1 VNIYVWLNRRVQL
14 PPMSIIHTIHFTYTS
29 VKVWVTPAVSS
40 VPSNDCGAYHDLSHD
55 RLKCKNSTYFC
66 LVNAAQ

>member
-1 VNIYVWLNRRVQL
+1 
-14 PPMSIIHTIHFTYTS
+14 MSIIHTIHFTYTS